1 MKGVCI
7 YMFRKFFE
15 YALTGAAISVGY
27 LTALKVIDIAS
38 DPDERA
44 EIKRKFDEIKNTIKS

>member
-15 YALTGAAISVGY
+15 YALMGAASGIGY
-27 LTALKVIDIAS
+27 LTILKVIDIAS
-38 DPDERA
+38 DPFEKA
-44 EIKRKFDEIKNTIKS
+44 EIKRKFKEIKNTIKS

>member
-1 MKGVCI
+1 
-7 YMFRKFFE
+7 MFRKFFE
-15 YALTGAAISVGY
+15 YAFTGAAVSIGY
-27 LTALKVIDIAS
+27 LAALKMIDIAS